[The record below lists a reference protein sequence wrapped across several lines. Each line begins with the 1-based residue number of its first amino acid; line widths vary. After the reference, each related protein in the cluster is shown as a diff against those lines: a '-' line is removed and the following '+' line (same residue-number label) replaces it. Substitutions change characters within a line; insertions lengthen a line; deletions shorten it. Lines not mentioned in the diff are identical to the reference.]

1 MTDYSATIDVEGRA
15 GRIGQQLTAS
25 GYYTLTGGITGHAS
39 TGDTITFSNIIP
51 RSGAKV
57 VGLQV
62 VSPELDTDASPT
74 GTFIVGNSDD
84 DNGYVLTEN
93 CGLPA
98 QAPANGKQLSVTG
111 TGALIGTVVT
121 NRDIIIEYTAA
132 LATSATSGTIR
143 LNVILEGTAA

>member
-1 MTDYSATIDVEGRA
+1 MTVYSATVDVEGRA

-25 GYYTLTGGITGHAS
+25 GTYTFLGAITGHAT
-39 TGDTITFSNIIP
+39 TGDTILFENIIP

-57 VGLQV
+57 VAVQV
-62 VSPELDTDASPT
+62 VSPELDTNATPT

-98 QAPANGKQLSVTG
+98 VLPANGKQLSVTG
-111 TGALIGTVVT
+111 TGDLIGTAVT
-121 NRDIIIEYTAA
+121 NRDIIVEYTAA
-132 LATSATSGTIR
+132 LATSATSGALR